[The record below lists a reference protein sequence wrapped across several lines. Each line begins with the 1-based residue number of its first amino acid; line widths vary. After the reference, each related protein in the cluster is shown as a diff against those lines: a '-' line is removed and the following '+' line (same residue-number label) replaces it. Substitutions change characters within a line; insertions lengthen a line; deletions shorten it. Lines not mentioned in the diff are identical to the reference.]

1 MSSERTGT
9 TPGWVLAAFTLL
21 FHLVTIRGYG
31 IFRDELYYLAC
42 SEHLDWGYVDHPP
55 LIAWITAAARAV
67 LGDSLPA
74 IRFLPALAAA
84 ITVWLVAATARELGG
99 GRFAQTL
106 AGLAAM
112 LAPIYVGLASF
123 LSMNA
128 YDILVWALCFFVLA
142 RLFRTGNSR
151 LWLAFGA
158 AAGVGL
164 ENKISVLFL
173 GFGVVVGLL
182 LSRRWEVFKD
192 RWFWLGGLLTGALFL
207 PHVLWQIANGW
218 PTPEFMDNA
227 RRLKMVAFSPG
238 GFLAEQV
245 LLAGPASLLL
255 WLAGLAYLLSN
266 RDARPFRPL
275 GWAYLAALAVVLASQ
290 GKPYYVAPAYTV
302 LFAAGGVA
310 LERWTAGRRFLKPA
324 LVALFLLLS
333 VPALPLAK
341 PILPVETYVRYARAL
356 GMTPGSD
363 ERHEMGRLPQFFAD
377 MHGWRELAE
386 TVAQVHR
393 ALPPE
398 ERAEACIFGNNYG
411 QAGAIDFFGPAL
423 GLPKAIS
430 GHNSYFLWGPRDCSG
445 EVILVIGGGRE
456 DLARLFASVEEGAV
470 FTCKDCMPYENGKR
484 IWIARGLRQPLAQ
497 VWPEAKSY
505 I

>member
-9 TPGWVLAAFTLL
+9 TPGWVLSALTLL

-55 LIAWITAAARAV
+55 LVAWMTAAARAV

-99 GRFAQTL
+99 GHFAQAL

-112 LAPIYVGLASF
+112 LAPIYVGLSSI

-128 YDILVWALCFFVLA
+128 YDILAWATCFFLLA
-142 RLFRTGNSR
+142 RYFRTGSSR
-151 LWLAFGA
+151 LWLGFGA
-158 AAGVGL
+158 AAGLGL
-164 ENKISVLFL
+164 ENKISLLFL
-173 GFGVVVGLL
+173 GFGLVVGIVLA
-182 LSRRWEVFKD
+182 RRWEVFKD
-192 RWFWLGGLLTGALFL
+192 RWFWFGGLLAGALFL
-207 PHVLWQIANGW
+207 PHMLWQIAHGW

-238 GFLAEQV
+238 DFLSEQL
-245 LLAGPASLLL
+245 LLAGPAALPI
-255 WLAGLAYLLSN
+255 WLAGLGFLLAS
-266 RDARPFRPL
+266 RHARPFRPL
-275 GWAYLAALAVVLASQ
+275 GWTFLAALAVILASQ

-310 LERWTAGRRFLKPA
+310 LERWTTGRQLLQPA
-324 LVALFLLLS
+324 LLTLFVLLS
-333 VPALPLAK
+333 LPALPLAK
-341 PILPVETYVRYARAL
+341 PILPLETYVRYARAL
-356 GMTPGSD
+356 GMAPGSD

-377 MHGWRELAE
+377 MHGWRKLAE
-386 TVAQVHR
+386 TVAQVHHG
-393 ALPPE
+393 LLPE
-398 ERAEACIFGNNYG
+398 ERAKACIFGDNYG
-411 QAGAIDFFGPAL
+411 QAGAIDHFGPAL

-430 GHNSYFLWGPRDCSG
+430 GHNSYFLWGPRDCTG
-445 EVILVIGGGRE
+445 EVVLVIDGERE
-456 DLARLFASVEEGAV
+456 ELAALFTSVEEGAV
-470 FTCKDCMPYENGKR
+470 FTCKDCMPYENDKP
-484 IWIARGLRQPLAQ
+484 IWIARGLRRPLAE
-497 VWPEAKSY
+497 VWPGVKGY